1 MTKSMIFFLVVTT
14 CIMVGTIA
22 FLPQYDIIVSA
33 GIRILAMAI
42 AIYYTVRFKEW
53 RIIPLAIM
61 YFFMAVRQILTF
73 LIWLKIIDNTLQFK
87 SISEIPGIV
96 VTLLTLSSICY
107 FGYLISGKNKTIQ
120 NQSSQINQLKDLLPI
135 CSKCKK
141 VRNDEGYW
149 QQIDTYIEQNTDT
162 EFSHGLCEDC
172 MKELYGNEPWY
183 KNIEDRKKT

>member
-53 RIIPLAIM
+53 RIIPPCDHVLFHGSATDSDLPDMDENHRQHAAI
-61 YFFMAVRQILTF
+61 QI
-73 LIWLKIIDNTLQFK
+73 DQRNPGHCCNPANTEL
-87 SISEIPGIV
+87 
-96 VTLLTLSSICY
+96 
-107 FGYLISGKNKTIQ
+107 
-120 NQSSQINQLKDLLPI
+120 DLLLRIPDLRKEQDD
-135 CSKCKK
+135 SEPVQPDQSTERPPPDLFEMQK